1 MISVGKRERVIELN
15 AVWFGCGW
23 FQYIWNRA
31 MPYFS
36 KKKKAICMALKF
48 EHEDLA
54 LSPCVD

>member
-36 KKKKAICMALKF
+36 KKKKQYAWL
-48 EHEDLA
+48 
-54 LSPCVD
+54 